1 MTCGRIPEI
10 TKSPN
15 ETYPVGFK
23 YLTPDIDEGAY
34 LVSCVVSIEPSEVGG
49 LALSGNAV
57 IEPDIVSQMITGG
70 EAGVDYKVFF
80 KTTTSGGHI
89 YEDCITVKVREC

>member
-1 MTCGRIPEI
+1 MNCRVPEI

-23 YLTPDIDEGAY
+23 YLTPDIEEGAY
-34 LVSCVVSIEPSEVGG
+34 IAGCVVTITPDETGG
-49 LALSGNAV
+49 LKTSGNV
-57 IEPDIVSQMITGG
+57 VLEPEIVSQMITGG
-70 EAGVDYKVFF
+70 NNGEDYKVFF

-89 YEDCITVKVREC
+89 YEDCITVKVRDC